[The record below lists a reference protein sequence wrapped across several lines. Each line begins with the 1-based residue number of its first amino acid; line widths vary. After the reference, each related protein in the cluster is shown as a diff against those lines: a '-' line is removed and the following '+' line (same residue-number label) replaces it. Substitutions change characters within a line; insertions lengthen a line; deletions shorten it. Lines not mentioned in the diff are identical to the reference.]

1 MKGRGICP
9 RPFVLSGV
17 LMTYLLIK
25 AAISGILIALASE
38 VARRYAGFGAL
49 IASLPL
55 VSVLGMI
62 WLWRDSHDPI
72 RLADHAQATLW
83 FIAPSIPMFLL
94 IPALLRAGFGFWLAL
109 GLGCLLTV
117 VLYLLMV
124 WAAAR
129 MGIKL

>member
-1 MKGRGICP
+1 
-9 RPFVLSGV
+9 
-17 LMTYLLIK
+17 MTYLLIK

-109 GLGCLLTV
+109 GLGCLLTI